1 VDPNFIAFLGVA
13 VVVVVTPGPD
23 MLLVMR
29 NTLAAG
35 RAVGTAT
42 VSGVIVGILTWGLL
56 AAVGVAA
63 VLAASAVA
71 FAALKLAG
79 AAYLVYLGVAA
90 LRGHPDSVET
100 GTPTATSLRAAVAQ
114 GFVSA
119 ALNPKL
125 GVFFLTLLPQFID
138 ASGSVWNS
146 LALAAVFA
154 ATGLAWLLVFT
165 QLVGWLGDALARA
178 PIRRRIQQA
187 TGVVLI
193 GLGIRVAADR

>member
-1 VDPNFIAFLGVA
+1 MEPNFIAFLGVA

-29 NTLAAG
+29 NTLAGG

-42 VSGVIVGILTWGLL
+42 VSGVILGILTWGLL
-56 AAVGVAA
+56 AAIGVAA

-71 FAALKLAG
+71 FAVLKLAG
-79 AAYLVYLGVAA
+79 AAYLVYLGIAT
-90 LRGHPDSVET
+90 LRGRPDVFEA
-100 GTPTATSLRAAVAQ
+100 GTPAATSLRTAVAQ
-114 GFVSA
+114 GFLSA

-125 GVFFLTLLPQFID
+125 GVFFLTLLPQFTD
-138 ASGSVWNS
+138 ASASVWNS
-146 LALAAVFA
+146 LVLAAVFA
-154 ATGLAWLLVFT
+154 VTGLAWLLVFT
-165 QLVGWLGDALARA
+165 QLVGWFGVVLTTA

-193 GLGIRVAADR
+193 GLGVRVATDR